1 MADKRSIWNKEQI
14 VPLMIGLRLAKG
26 TMEHLKF
33 SKASTSTPSEEHC
46 AVGLPLFNP
55 SLPTSAVS
63 MKCSYCNLTFTSR
76 QEQVN
81 HYGQD
86 LHRANLKRSMDGKK
100 FLTEEQFI
108 NNISSSSESESDE
121 EDTQEISEDSEEDQR
136 TAVLQRQPQIYFVNT
151 DGIVFSLFRCL
162 LTGKKRE
169 MSSEEEVI
177 QHAMAVPYKCY
188 WSILLIGGGH
198 FAGAVIKGE
207 EILAHKTFHSYT
219 VRAKQGGSQSS
230 KDNKNGNT
238 HFNSAGS
245 SLRRYN
251 EQSFMQHVQEVLQ
264 SWQGHFNQSHII
276 MLRATNRNRKV
287 IFGGPDPPLKADDL
301 RIRTIPFS
309 TKKPTFKEVRRV
321 HTVLSEITVHG
332 TEDDLQL
339 EIASREKSLPG
350 KNVLKPSSPK
360 KKINKVRE
368 KKVIRHQESCTLNGS
383 DDSSLSEDSEYGL
396 FVSTN
401 EFSTLE
407 LKEMDCYIP
416 KNKSKRSPHKNKR
429 QLPKENSK
437 AQKPLPEVRN
447 LVYTACRSGD
457 INTLKAIITYA
468 HDSEGDQFE
477 GILSN
482 EVRESIKAC
491 QEAVIP
497 QSFTFGK
504 DELSLLH
511 IAATACQ
518 KDAIWY
524 LMENGCDPNIKSNK
538 GELPYK
544 ITTNKQI
551 RNTFRRFMG
560 TYPSK
565 YDYKEAGILSPL
577 SEEQEKE
584 QAARQAEKKRV
595 QRKAKQEKEKEKK
608 KIEEERKME
617 LAERDT
623 FLSMTDRE
631 KRALA
636 AERRLAAQ
644 QESQEKAADRSECTS
659 QQRCFQC
666 AARVRGGDEFHYLD
680 YIFCSVSCVKEHK
693 SKNK

>member
-1 MADKRSIWNKEQI
+1 MADKRRIWNKEQI

-33 SKASTSTPSEEHC
+33 SKASKSTPSEEHC
-46 AVGLPLFNP
+46 AVGIPLFNT
-55 SLPTSAVS
+55 SLPTSALS
-63 MKCSYCNLTFTSR
+63 MKCSYCNLTFASR

-86 LHRANLKRSMDGKK
+86 LHRANLKRSMEGKK
-100 FLTEEQFI
+100 FLTEEQFM

-121 EDTQEISEDSEEDQR
+121 EDPQEISEEDQR
-136 TAVLQRQPQIYFVNT
+136 TAVLQRQPQIYFVNA

-162 LTGKKRE
+162 LTGKNRE

-177 QHAMAVPYKCY
+177 EHAMAVPSKCY
-188 WSILLIGGGH
+188 WSILMIGGGH

-219 VRAKQGGSQSS
+219 VRSKQGGSQSS

-238 HFNSAGS
+238 HCNSAGS
-245 SLRRYN
+245 SLRRHN
-251 EQSFMQHVQEVLQ
+251 EQSFMQHVQEVLR
-264 SWQGHFNQSHII
+264 SWQGHLNQSHII
-276 MLRATNRNRKV
+276 MLRATNTNKKV

-309 TKKPTFKEVRRV
+309 TEKPTFKEVRRV

-332 TEDDLQL
+332 TEDDLQS
-339 EIASREKSLPG
+339 EIASREKSLTG

-360 KKINKVRE
+360 KKINKVKE
-368 KKVIRHQESCTLNGS
+368 KKVIRHQESCTFNGS

-396 FVSTN
+396 
-401 EFSTLE
+401 
-407 LKEMDCYIP
+407 C
-416 KNKSKRSPHKNKR
+416 KS
-429 QLPKENSK
+429 
-437 AQKPLPEVRN
+437 LPEVRN
-447 LVYTACRSGD
+447 LLYTACRSGD

-477 GILSN
+477 GNLSN

-497 QSFTFGK
+497 RSFTFGK

-518 KDAIWY
+518 KDIIWY
-524 LMENGCDPNIKSNK
+524 LMENDCDPSIKSNK
-538 GELPYK
+538 GELPYMM
-544 ITTNKQI
+544 TTNKQI
-551 RNTFRRFMG
+551 RNTFRRFMS

-577 SEEQEKE
+577 CEEQEKE
-584 QAARQAEKKRV
+584 QAARKAEKKRV
-595 QRKAKQEKEKEKK
+595 QKKAKREKEKEKK

-617 LAERDT
+617 LAQRNT

-644 QESQEKAADRSECTS
+644 QESQQKAADRSECIS
-659 QQRCFQC
+659 QQRCFQ
-666 AARVRGGDEFHYLD
+666 
-680 YIFCSVSCVKEHK
+680 
-693 SKNK
+693 

>member
-1 MADKRSIWNKEQI
+1 MAAKRSIWNKEQI

-26 TMEHLKF
+26 TLEHLKF
-33 SKASTSTPSEEHC
+33 SKASTPSEENC
-46 AVGLPLFNP
+46 AVGLPLFNT

-63 MKCSYCNLTFTSR
+63 MKCSYCNLTFASR

-86 LHRANLKRSMDGKK
+86 LHRANLKRSMEGKK
-100 FLTEEQFI
+100 VLTEEQFM

-121 EDTQEISEDSEEDQR
+121 EDPQEISEEDQR

-177 QHAMAVPYKCY
+177 QQAMAVPYKCY
-188 WSILLIGGGH
+188 WSILMIGGGH

-219 VRAKQGGSQSS
+219 VRSKQGGSQSS
-230 KDNKNGNT
+230 KDKKNGNT
-238 HFNSAGS
+238 HCNSAGS
-245 SLRRYN
+245 SLRRHN
-251 EQSFMQHVQEVLQ
+251 EQSFMQHVQEVLR
-264 SWQGHFNQSHII
+264 SWQGHLNQSHII
-276 MLRATNRNRKV
+276 MLRATNTNKKV

-309 TKKPTFKEVRRV
+309 TEKPTFKEVRRV

-332 TEDDLQL
+332 TEDDLQS

-360 KKINKVRE
+360 KKINEVKE
-368 KKVIRHQESCTLNGS
+368 KKVIRHQESCTFNGS

-396 FVSTN
+396 CVSTN
-401 EFSTLE
+401 KFSPLQLE
-407 LKEMDCYIP
+407 EMDCYIP
-416 KNKSKRSPHKNKR
+416 KNKSKRRPHKNKR

-437 AQKPLPEVRN
+437 AHKSLPEVRN

-457 INTLKAIITYA
+457 MNTLKAVITYA

-477 GILSN
+477 GILSS

-497 QSFTFGK
+497 RSFTFGK

-518 KDAIWY
+518 KDVIWY
-524 LMENGCDPNIKSNK
+524 LMENDCDPSIKSNK

-544 ITTNKQI
+544 MTTNKQI
-551 RNTFRRFMG
+551 RNTFRRFMS

-565 YDYKEAGILSPL
+565 YDYKEAGILSAL

-584 QAARQAEKKRV
+584 QAARKAEKKRV
-595 QRKAKQEKEKEKK
+595 QRKAKREKEKETK
-608 KIEEERKME
+608 KIEEERTME
-617 LAERDT
+617 LAQINT

-644 QESQEKAADRSECTS
+644 QESQQKAADRSECIS
-659 QQRCFQC
+659 QQRCFQ
-666 AARVRGGDEFHYLD
+666 
-680 YIFCSVSCVKEHK
+680 
-693 SKNK
+693 

>member
-1 MADKRSIWNKEQI
+1 MEQ
-14 VPLMIGLRLAKG
+14 
-26 TMEHLKF
+26 LKF
-33 SKASTSTPSEEHC
+33 SRASTSTPSEEHC
-46 AVGLPLFNP
+46 AVGLSLFNQ
-55 SLPTSAVS
+55 SLPTSALS

-86 LHRANLKRSMDGKK
+86 LHRANLKRSVDGKK
-100 FLTEEQFI
+100 FLTEEQFL

-121 EDTQEISEDSEEDQR
+121 EDPQEISEEDQR
-136 TAVLQRQPQIYFVNT
+136 TAVLQRQPQIYFVNA

-162 LTGKKRE
+162 LTGKNRE

-177 QHAMAVPYKCY
+177 EHAMAVPSKCY
-188 WSILLIGGGH
+188 WSILMIGGGH

-219 VRAKQGGSQSS
+219 VRSKQGGSQSS

-238 HFNSAGS
+238 HCNSAGS
-245 SLRRYN
+245 SLRRHN
-251 EQSFMQHVQEVLQ
+251 EQSFMQHVQEVLR
-264 SWQGHFNQSHII
+264 SWQGHLNQSHII
-276 MLRATNRNRKV
+276 MLRATNTNKKV

-309 TKKPTFKEVRRV
+309 TEKPTFKEVRRV

-332 TEDDLQL
+332 TEDDLQS
-339 EIASREKSLPG
+339 EIASRAKSLTG

-360 KKINKVRE
+360 KKINKVKE
-368 KKVIRHQESCTLNGS
+368 KKVIRHQESCTFNGS

-396 FVSTN
+396 CVSTN
-401 EFSTLE
+401 KFSPLQLE
-407 LKEMDCYIP
+407 EMDCYIP
-416 KNKSKRSPHKNKR
+416 KNKSKRRPHKNKR

-437 AQKPLPEVRN
+437 AHKSLPEVRN
-447 LVYTACRSGD
+447 LLYTACRSGD

-477 GILSN
+477 GILSH

-497 QSFTFGK
+497 RSFTFGK

-511 IAATACQ
+511 IAATACH
-518 KDAIWY
+518 KDVIWY
-524 LMENGCDPNIKSNK
+524 LMENGCDPSIKSNK

-544 ITTNKQI
+544 MTTNKQI
-551 RNTFRRFMG
+551 RNTFRRFMS

-565 YDYKEAGILSPL
+565 YDYKEAGIFSPL
-577 SEEQEKE
+577 CEEQEKE
-584 QAARQAEKKRV
+584 QAARKAEKKQHEIGDIFLFAFYMV
-595 QRKAKQEKEKEKK
+595 VLKVCTAMSMSVIDVLLIVSKSCSASPVKASQFAFSFVINACVSVANCDVSFFSGDNDCKVV
-608 KIEEERKME
+608 
-617 LAERDT
+617 
-623 FLSMTDRE
+623 
-631 KRALA
+631 
-636 AERRLAAQ
+636 
-644 QESQEKAADRSECTS
+644 ESKDSDHSPR
-659 QQRCFQC
+659 
-666 AARVRGGDEFHYLD
+666 
-680 YIFCSVSCVKEHK
+680 
-693 SKNK
+693 

>member
-1 MADKRSIWNKEQI
+1 MPGKRSIWNKEQI
-14 VPLMIGLRLAKG
+14 VPLMTGLRLAKG
-26 TMEHLKF
+26 TMEYLKF
-33 SKASTSTPSEEHC
+33 SNASTSSPSEEHC
-46 AVGLPLFNP
+46 AVGLPLFNT

-63 MKCSYCNLTFTSR
+63 MKCSYCNLTFASR

-86 LHRANLKRSMDGKK
+86 LHRANLKRSMEGKEI
-100 FLTEEQFI
+100 LTEEQFM

-121 EDTQEISEDSEEDQR
+121 EDPQEISEEDQR

-177 QHAMAVPYKCY
+177 QQAMAVPYKCY
-188 WSILLIGGGH
+188 WSILMIGGGH

-219 VRAKQGGSQSS
+219 VRSKQGGSQSS

-238 HFNSAGS
+238 HCNSAGS
-245 SLRRYN
+245 SLRRHN
-251 EQSFMQHVQEVLQ
+251 EQSFMQHVQEVLR
-264 SWQGHFNQSHII
+264 SWQGHLNQSHII
-276 MLRATNRNRKV
+276 MLRATNTNKKV

-309 TKKPTFKEVRRV
+309 TEKPTFKEVRRV

-339 EIASREKSLPG
+339 EIASREKNLPG

-360 KKINKVRE
+360 KKINEVKE
-368 KKVIRHQESCTLNGS
+368 KKVIRHQESCTFNGS

-396 FVSTN
+396 
-401 EFSTLE
+401 
-407 LKEMDCYIP
+407 C
-416 KNKSKRSPHKNKR
+416 
-429 QLPKENSK
+429 ENSK
-437 AQKPLPEVRN
+437 AHKSLPEVRN
-447 LVYTACRSGD
+447 LLYTACRSGD

-477 GILSN
+477 GNLSH
-482 EVRESIKAC
+482 EVRESMKAC

-497 QSFTFGK
+497 RSFTFGK

-518 KDAIWY
+518 KDVIWY
-524 LMENGCDPNIKSNK
+524 LMENDCDPSIKSNK

-544 ITTNKQI
+544 MTTNKQI
-551 RNTFRRFMG
+551 RNTFRRFMS

-584 QAARQAEKKRV
+584 QAARKAEKKRV
-595 QRKAKQEKEKEKK
+595 QRKTKREKEKEKK

-617 LAERDT
+617 LAQRNT

-644 QESQEKAADRSECTS
+644 SGSVVKVWRSSWRSNET
-659 QQRCFQC
+659 
-666 AARVRGGDEFHYLD
+666 RGACL
-680 YIFCSVSCVKEHK
+680 
-693 SKNK
+693 

>member
-1 MADKRSIWNKEQI
+1 MADKRSIWNEDQI
-14 VPLMIGLRLAKG
+14 VPLMNGLRLAKG

-33 SKASTSTPSEEHC
+33 SKASTSTPSQDHC
-46 AVGLPLFNP
+46 ALGLPLFNQ
-55 SLPTSAVS
+55 SLPTSAGS
-63 MKCSYCNLTFTSR
+63 IKCSYCNLTFASR

-86 LHRANLKRSMDGKK
+86 LHRANLKRSMEGKK
-100 FLTEEQFI
+100 SLTEEQFT
-108 NNISSSSESESDE
+108 NNISSSSESQSDE
-121 EDTQEISEDSEEDQR
+121 EDTQEDQR
-136 TAVLQRQPQIYFVNT
+136 TAVLQRQPQIYFVNS

-169 MSSEEEVI
+169 LSSEEEVI
-177 QHAMAVPYKCY
+177 QQAMAVPYKRY
-188 WSILLIGGGH
+188 WSILMIGGGH

-219 VRAKQGGSQSS
+219 VRSKQGGSQST
-230 KDNKNGNT
+230 KDNKNAST

-245 SLRRYN
+245 SLRRHN
-251 EQSFMQHVQEVLQ
+251 EQSFMHHVQEVLQ
-264 SWQGHFNQSHII
+264 SWQGHLNQSHII

-301 RIRTIPFS
+301 RIRTIPLS
-309 TKKPTFKEVRRV
+309 TNKPTFNEVRRV
-321 HTVLSEITVHG
+321 HKVLSEITVHG
-332 TEDDLQL
+332 TQHDLQL
-339 EIASREKSLPG
+339 ETASTQKSLPG
-350 KNVLKPSSPK
+350 KKVLKPSSPK
-360 KKINKVRE
+360 KKINKVKE
-368 KKVIRHQESCTLNGS
+368 KKAIRHQESCTLNGS
-383 DDSSLSEDSEYGL
+383 DDSSRSQDSEHGL
-396 FVSTN
+396 CGSTN
-401 EFSTLE
+401 ELSTFQ

-437 AQKPLPEVRN
+437 AQKSLPEVRN

-477 GILSN
+477 GLLSN

-511 IAATACQ
+511 IATTACH
-518 KDAIWY
+518 KDVIWY
-524 LMENGCDPNIKSNK
+524 LMENDCDPSIKSNK

-544 ITTNKQI
+544 TTANKQI
-551 RNTFRRFMG
+551 RNTFRRFRS

-584 QAARQAEKKRV
+584 QAARKAEKKRV
-595 QRKAKQEKEKEKK
+595 QKKAKREKEKEKK
-608 KIEEERKME
+608 KIEEERKTE
-617 LAERDT
+617 LAERNT

-644 QESQEKAADRSECTS
+644 QERREPGESSRQE
-659 QQRCFQC
+659 
-666 AARVRGGDEFHYLD
+666 
-680 YIFCSVSCVKEHK
+680 
-693 SKNK
+693 